1 MQEQAIILSVDTSLK
16 MMNLNH
22 LWVQSEAAEE
32 EASQDPERRAVTIEE
47 ASTAATSSLDLINS
61 IRIP

>member
-1 MQEQAIILSVDTSLK
+1 MQDQATILSVDISLK

-22 LWVQSEAAEE
+22 LWVQLEAAEE
-32 EASQDPERRAVTIEE
+32 EASQDPERQAVTIEE
-47 ASTAATSSLDLINS
+47 ASTAATSFLDLTNS